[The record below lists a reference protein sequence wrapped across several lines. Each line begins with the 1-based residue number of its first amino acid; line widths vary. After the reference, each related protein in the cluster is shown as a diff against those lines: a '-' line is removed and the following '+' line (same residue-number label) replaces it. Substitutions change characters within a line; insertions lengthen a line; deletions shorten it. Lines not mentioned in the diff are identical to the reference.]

1 MEYKTIY
8 DYFPEYT
15 MEEIDLVIEYI
26 TLFRNRKAES
36 NIGSDFNVITNI
48 DNELILRMLKLTDKV
63 VDSSGLSGT
72 VEVVLDKYKAVI
84 CYDDSASKGEEKAN
98 LIKEKETLEN
108 SIARREKLLSNENY
122 VAKAPENIVNQERD
136 NLEAEKAK
144 LDVVNDR
151 LKELE

>member
-1 MEYKTIY
+1 
-8 DYFPEYT
+8 
-15 MEEIDLVIEYI
+15 
-26 TLFRNRKAES
+26 
-36 NIGSDFNVITNI
+36 
-48 DNELILRMLKLTDKV
+48 MLKLTDKV
-63 VDSSGLSGT
+63 VDSSDLSGT

-84 CYDDSASKGEEKAN
+84 CYDDSTSKGEEKAN

-122 VAKAPENIVNQERD
+122 VAKAPENIVNQERE